1 MSIEMTL
8 SFVRAAVQRAEHHG
22 HKTVELNVLDMLELL
37 PRMESNLHHERADR
51 KMKRAG
57 WASPKSMKLMLGQK
71 KGKRSI
77 RMLRNK
83 DPEHNMEIF
92 FCDKLSEKIAES
104 EALVAKAE
112 SEARQKE
119 AANGD

>member
-22 HKTVELNVLDMLELL
+22 NKTVELSVMDMLELL

-57 WASPKSMKLMLGQK
+57 WASPNSMKLMLGQK

-83 DPEHNMEIF
+83 DPKHNLELF
-92 FCDKLSEKIAES
+92 FCDKLSEKIADS
-104 EALVAKAE
+104 EALVAKDE

-119 AANGD
+119 ATNGD